1 MSRSSQNACAFLES
15 LQRYDLALL
24 LRNCEISAT
33 EIEIDDG
40 WQKQLLW
47 EVVVSAP
54 APLDEALKQLP
65 PHDRK
70 RISEAVVS
78 DIVTATAP
86 DDIMVKLLG
95 SAAASNSAALLAE
108 LIVQREVMIS
118 VATGGARIEDVNDY
132 YRARNFRIKERLPG
146 DVSYQN
152 PHADLWDWY
161 NHWRNEFPHY
171 RDRRSYIRSVFDP
184 TIEAVSRRPA
194 LPREEREPTGW
205 ERVDRA
211 LSKAQQQF
219 GTAAAEEDFQSIG
232 LLCREVLISLGQAV
246 YNPNT
251 HQTLDG
257 VSPSTTDAN
266 RMLEAFFA
274 HAMPGASHKEVR
286 AHARASL
293 ALALNLQHRRTATR
307 QLAALC
313 LEATSSTAA
322 VVTIIAKGGPLS
334 DE

>member
-40 WQKQLLW
+40 WQRQLLW
-47 EVVVSAP
+47 EVAVSAP
-54 APLDEALKQLP
+54 APLDEALKQLT

-86 DDIMVKLLG
+86 NDITVKLLG

-152 PHADLWDWY
+152 PHADLWD
-161 NHWRNEFPHY
+161 
-171 RDRRSYIRSVFDP
+171 
-184 TIEAVSRRPA
+184 
-194 LPREEREPTGW
+194 
-205 ERVDRA
+205 
-211 LSKAQQQF
+211 
-219 GTAAAEEDFQSIG
+219 
-232 LLCREVLISLGQAV
+232 
-246 YNPNT
+246 
-251 HQTLDG
+251 
-257 VSPSTTDAN
+257 
-266 RMLEAFFA
+266 
-274 HAMPGASHKEVR
+274 
-286 AHARASL
+286 
-293 ALALNLQHRRTATR
+293 
-307 QLAALC
+307 
-313 LEATSSTAA
+313 
-322 VVTIIAKGGPLS
+322 
-334 DE
+334 